1 MTETNNKTVIVTGG
15 ASGIGLEISKLL
27 ANIGYKVLIV
37 DKNEELFEQI
47 KGHHLNDLSNISF
60 LKLDLGS
67 WDNVKLVMQFCEKS
81 SMNVFA
87 LVNNLGYRSNR
98 NLLTE
103 DLESW
108 EATFSISLRSA
119 FALSQS
125 FILHNS
131 YKERKYIVNI
141 GSVTANFIS
150 QQSPSYHISKAGLE
164 SLTKY
169 LAVTAPTQSHK
180 INVNCLSLGFIV
192 QNRDLNRFQD
202 VENTAYMNAA
212 EKHLPNGEVGRD
224 SDIASAV
231 KFLISGDAD
240 FINGAV
246 VALDGGATLIEQFTS
261 LWSNK
266 SLP

>member
-1 MTETNNKTVIVTGG
+1 VTEISSKTVIVTGG
-15 ASGIGLEISKLL
+15 ASGIGLETSKLL
-27 ANIGYKVLIV
+27 ANVGYKVLIV
-37 DKNEELFEQI
+37 DKNEEFYEQF
-47 KGHHLNDLSNISF
+47 KSHDLSDLSNISF
-60 LKLDLGS
+60 LKLDLSS
-67 WDNVKLVMQFCEKS
+67 WDSAKSVMQFCEES
-81 SMNVFA
+81 GLNIFA

-108 EATFSISLRSA
+108 DTTFSISLRSA

-131 YKERKYIVNI
+131 YTGRKYIINI
-141 GSVTANFIS
+141 GSVTASFIS

-169 LAVTAPTQSHK
+169 LAVTAPSHSHK

-202 VENTAYMNAA
+202 ADNTAYMNVAK
-212 EKHLPNGEVGRD
+212 KHLPNGEVGRD
-224 SDIASAV
+224 SDIAGAV

-246 VALDGGATLIEQFTS
+246 ISLDGGATLIEQFTS